1 MNFTEAIN
9 FFNNTLIKILE
20 FIPKIFIFIL
30 SVPLLLLKYYFIG
43 IPLIFYL
50 SLEIIL
56 VKKGQQTIIKRLFD
70 KLTKDEDEEDEE

>member
-9 FFNNTLIKILE
+9 LFNNTLIKILE
-20 FIPKIFIFIL
+20 LIPKIFMFIL
-30 SVPLLLLKYYFIG
+30 SIPLLLLKYYFIG

-56 VKKGQQTIIKRLFD
+56 IKKGQQTIISRLFD
-70 KLTKDEDEEDEE
+70 KLTKDEDDEE